1 MIGKVD
7 LVMWAKDGS
16 RTLPFVLR
24 RIDEVIPED
33 VVNQRVLVDDDSV
46 DDTREIAKSFGWQV
60 FSNEGKG
67 ISSGANTA
75 LKHVTSDFFV
85 SFEQDLLLARDW
97 WEKIPRLLEDE
108 RVAVASGVRVPNHPE
123 ALRKLQEYITER
135 YQRREKEAESFL
147 YGKTLDNTIYK
158 TDVIRR
164 LDGFPKLS
172 VSVGVDNV
180 LAQRIHLSGYRWKVD
195 YDVKST
201 HLRTGLKDEL
211 AHYYWYGT
219 CASGL
224 EQILFNKPVNL
235 KGVILSAFFSPIR
248 GLDVAIK
255 KNAPQVVYIYPL
267 VRFNILRGILD
278 GRKKDTR

>member
-1 MIGKVD
+1 
-7 LVMWAKDGS
+7 MWTKNGVE
-16 RTLPFVLR
+16 TLPLVLK
-24 RIDEVIPED
+24 RISEVIPED
-33 VVNQRVLVDDDSV
+33 VVNKRIIVDDHSTDN
-46 DDTREIAKSFGWQV
+46 TKEIAESFGWNV
-60 FSNEGKG
+60 VLNEGKG
-67 ISSGANTA
+67 ISDAANTA
-75 LKHVTSDFFV
+75 LKYVTSEYFI
-85 SFEQDLLLARDW
+85 SFEQDLLLACDW
-97 WEKIPRLLEDE
+97 WQKIPKHLSDPKI
-108 RVAVASGVRVPNHPE
+108 AVASGVRFPNQPL
-123 ALRKLQEYITER
+123 ALRRLQEYATER
-135 YQRREKEAESFL
+135 YRRTEKEAESFL

-164 LDGFPKLS
+164 LGGFPKLS
-172 VSVGVDNV
+172 VSAGVDNV

-235 KGVILSAFFSPIR
+235 KGLILRAFFSPIR

-255 KNAPQVVYIYPL
+255 KNAPQIVYIYPL
-267 VRFNILRGILD
+267 IRFNILRGVLA
-278 GRKKDTR
+278 GRKGRY